1 MLLPPT
7 FYIEMKLS
15 IPLQQS
21 VLFLSFAFVYCLLTS
36 LTDQLPLDWAVKILP
51 ILLLIA
57 VSVKQYKLNGDNKL
71 KLFIIGLL
79 FCMGGD
85 IFLAVDRENLFVFGL
100 GSFLI
105 GHLFYIAA
113 MLPITKQNLLGL
125 ALLSVYGISMMSLLT
140 PNLAELLVP
149 VVIYLLVLL
158 LMAATSMTSKLSNP
172 ILIIGGLSFA
182 ISDSLIGVDKFY
194 VDIPYAGLWI
204 MITYYLAQY
213 CLTSGFLASYKQK

>member
-15 IPLQQS
+15 
-21 VLFLSFAFVYCLLTS
+21 
-36 LTDQLPLDWAVKILP
+36 
-51 ILLLIA
+51 
-57 VSVKQYKLNGDNKL
+57 
-71 KLFIIGLL
+71 
-79 FCMGGD
+79 
-85 IFLAVDRENLFVFGL
+85 
-100 GSFLI
+100 
-105 GHLFYIAA
+105 
-113 MLPITKQNLLGL
+113 ITKQNLLGL

-149 VVIYLLVLL
+149 VVIYMLVLL

>member
-1 MLLPPT
+1 
-7 FYIEMKLS
+7 MKSS
-15 IPLQQS
+15 ISPQFS
-21 VLFLSFAFVYCLLTS
+21 ILFLCFAFVYCLLTS
-36 LTDQLPLDWAVKILP
+36 LTAQLPLDWAVKILP

-57 VSVKQYKLNGDNKL
+57 LSAKQYKAYPDGKL
-71 KLFIIGLL
+71 KLFIIGLV

-85 IFLAVDRENLFVFGL
+85 VFLAVDRENLFVFGL

-105 GHLFYIAA
+105 GHIFYIAA
-113 MLPITKQNLLGL
+113 MLPITKQNLIGLGV
-125 ALLSVYGISMMSLLT
+125 LSIYGITMMSLLT

-149 VVIYLLVLL
+149 VFIYMLVLL

-172 ILIIGGLSFA
+172 YLILGGVSFA

-194 VDIPYAGLWI
+194 MEIPYAGLWI

-213 CLTSGFLASYKQK
+213 CLTSGFLANYKQK